1 MSSEGAPESWDQD
14 VSNNLQKL
22 NVNASAFVPNVNATE
37 FVPSWGTPS
46 PKPVQ
51 NVENSAQPSKKYILL
66 SPIAHSIVG
75 TLGPRQKLEEYFDIL
90 MSLVTQ
96 PRGAQGLL
104 SSLKQQNSPPTQ

>member
-51 NVENSAQPSKKYILL
+51 SAENSAQPSKKYILISL
-66 SPIAHSIVG
+66 NAHSIVG
-75 TLGPRQKLEEYFDIL
+75 TLGPQQKLKNIL
-90 MSLVTQ
+90 TFSCLEQ
-96 PRGAQGLL
+96 RNFRCNLL
-104 SSLKQQNSPPTQ
+104 TV

>member
-46 PKPVQ
+46 VPKPVQ
-51 NVENSAQPSKKYILL
+51 SAENSAQPSKKYIL
-66 SPIAHSIVG
+66 I
-75 TLGPRQKLEEYFDIL
+75 
-90 MSLVTQ
+90 
-96 PRGAQGLL
+96 
-104 SSLKQQNSPPTQ
+104 SSLRL